1 VPRPARRIGARRR
14 PAVRAPLAAAVV
26 LAQAAAVLAAAPP
39 FAAPLAAA
47 PQEPAPPAA
56 AEPAPPAAADP
67 GTDPAAALALARER
81 LAADDPEGAIAA
93 LEPAA
98 AAPEAPPPVVSFL
111 AGLYVDQ
118 GRAEEA
124 LALLAPRLAGADDPS
139 EAVLLFVAARAAQAL
154 GESEEAAGYLERSA
168 ALAPA
173 SRAAVLLAGL
183 RTREGRHAEAA
194 ALLAPVVEGAGF
206 ADAVA
211 QDPGFGFEILLHYGR
226 TLSELEH
233 FTDAVPPLRRAAELR
248 PGHAETWHLL
258 GTALVETG
266 EVDAARQAL
275 ARARELDEAAHE
287 AAAQQSAR
295 REQARGLVERAAR
308 LHGERRNAEAV
319 ELLRQAVELAPDDPT
334 PRMLEVR
341 LLVSLDRHDEAL
353 ARADELVEMQP
364 GSPDVLHLRGM
375 TRLSAGRVAAAEA
388 DLRRAVELAPEH
400 REAVTG
406 LAVVLIEQRRLVE
419 ADDLLDW
426 VLARWPEDETARRAR
441 SRLDALLPSR

>member
-1 VPRPARRIGARRR
+1 VPRPARRLGARRR

-26 LAQAAAVLAAAPP
+26 LAAAAAVLAAAPP

-47 PQEPAPPAA
+47 PQESAPTAA
-56 AEPAPPAAADP
+56 A
-67 GTDPAAALALARER
+67 DPAAALALERER
-81 LAADDPEGAIAA
+81 LAADDPDGAIAA

-98 AAPEAPPPVVSFL
+98 AAPAAPPPVVSFL

-124 LALLAPRLAGADDPS
+124 LALLAPHLGEAGDPRAA
-139 EAVLLFVAARAAQAL
+139 ELFFVAARAAQAL

-183 RTREGRHAEAA
+183 RTREERHAEAA

-226 TLSELEH
+226 TLSELGR
-233 FTDAVPPLRRAAELR
+233 FADAVAPLRRAAELR
-248 PGHAETWHLL
+248 PGHAETRHLL

-266 EVDAARQAL
+266 EVDAAREAL
-275 ARARELDEAAHE
+275 ARARELEEAAHE
-287 AAAQQSAR
+287 AAARQAAQ

-375 TRLSAGRVAAAEA
+375 TRLSAGRLAAAEA

-426 VLARWPEDETARRAR
+426 VLARWPDDETARRAR
-441 SRLDALLPSR
+441 ARLDALLPSR

>member
-1 VPRPARRIGARRR
+1 VPRPARRFGFRRSSAVAGR
-14 PAVRAPLAAAVV
+14 PAAAAAI
-26 LAQAAAVLAAAPP
+26 LAVLLTTTVVAV
-39 FAAPLAAA
+39 PLAAA

-56 AEPAPPAAADP
+56 A
-67 GTDPAAALALARER
+67 DPAAALELARER
-81 LAADDPEGAIAA
+81 LAADDPQGAIAA

-98 AAPEAPPPVVSFL
+98 ADPAAPPQVVSFL
-111 AGLYVDQ
+111 AGLYVDH

-124 LALLAPRLAGADDPS
+124 LALLAPRIAGAGDPRQ
-139 EAVLLFVAARAAQAL
+139 AVLLFVAARAAQAL
-154 GESEEAAGYLERSA
+154 GRGEEAEGYLERSA

-183 RTREGRHAEAA
+183 RTREERHAEAA
-194 ALLAPVVEGAGF
+194 ALLAPVVEGEGF

-211 QDPGFGFEILLHYGR
+211 RDPGFGFEILLHYGR
-226 TLSELEH
+226 TLSELGRYA
-233 FTDAVPPLRRAAELR
+233 DAAPHLRRAAELR

-258 GTALVETG
+258 GAALVENG
-266 EVDAARQAL
+266 DVDAARQAL
-275 ARARELDEAAHE
+275 ARARQLDEAAHE
-287 AAAQQSAR
+287 AAAQQAAR

-353 ARADELVEMQP
+353 ARADELVAMQP

-375 TRLSAGRVAAAEA
+375 TRLSAGRAAAAEA

-400 REAVTG
+400 RESVTG

-426 VLARWPEDETARRAR
+426 VLERWPDDDTARRAR
-441 SRLDALLPSR
+441 ARLDSLPPSR